1 MGRNRLHRRTVR
13 HDRAGQI
20 RQIFFAKER
29 EWYFSQF
36 FRECDAS
43 DTTLHISC
51 KKCCIIL
58 DIGSNCDQCQ
68 TLQNFSTQ
76 IDSMLTNVASV
87 LSSTVKGLI
96 TASFAFIIAVYI
108 SLDGKRVGRH
118 ATKLITA
125 YLKPSWAEWILH
137 VCRTFRRIFGNFL
150 TGQCTE
156 TVILGFLMCIT
167 FSIFKLPYGS
177 LVGLLTAVC
186 AIIPYVGAFISS
198 AVSIFLTLLVTPSLV
213 IRCLIVYSMTQFV
226 ENQFIYPRVVGS
238 SVGLPPLY
246 TLIAAMIGGKL
257 FGIIGIIFF
266 IPLAAVA
273 VELVKEDAAKR
284 LHYNKKHIA

>member
-1 MGRNRLHRRTVR
+1 MNSHNINAAWLEELT
-13 HDRAGQI
+13 A
-20 RQIFFAKER
+20 
-29 EWYFSQF
+29 
-36 FRECDAS
+36 
-43 DTTLHISC
+43 
-51 KKCCIIL
+51 
-58 DIGSNCDQCQ
+58 DINMEQ

-167 FSIFKLPYGS
+167 FSIFKL
-177 LVGLLTAVC
+177 
-186 AIIPYVGAFISS
+186 
-198 AVSIFLTLLVTPSLV
+198 
-213 IRCLIVYSMTQFV
+213 QFV
-226 ENQFIYPRVVGS
+226 NFRSGNIS
-238 SVGLPPLY
+238 FA
-246 TLIAAMIGGKL
+246 LIKL
-257 FGIIGIIFF
+257 STRTTHRGT
-266 IPLAAVA
+266 
-273 VELVKEDAAKR
+273 R
-284 LHYNKKHIA
+284 LNKAQDIQCNAREV

>member
-1 MGRNRLHRRTVR
+1 MNSHNINAAWLEELT
-13 HDRAGQI
+13 A
-20 RQIFFAKER
+20 
-29 EWYFSQF
+29 
-36 FRECDAS
+36 
-43 DTTLHISC
+43 
-51 KKCCIIL
+51 
-58 DIGSNCDQCQ
+58 DINMEQ

-186 AIIPYVGAFISS
+186 AII
-198 AVSIFLTLLVTPSLV
+198 
-213 IRCLIVYSMTQFV
+213 
-226 ENQFIYPRVVGS
+226 YPRVVGN